1 VGLLMGLEVEKQ
13 RLREEVWNSLERNG
27 IALPP
32 LPCRGRIPNF
42 KGALQA
48 ALNLRR
54 LEEYRKAEAILVN
67 PDSAQYHVRR
77 LALLDGKTVVMAT
90 PRLKSGFLVL
100 RPNAVKGRE
109 GEAATIKG
117 AFKYG
122 EREPVVPKVD
132 LVVEGS
138 VAVDLKG
145 NRLGKGGGYGDVEI
159 RMVKERWGPSIKVVT
174 TVHSTQVVGRVP
186 AAGKDER
193 VDYIV
198 TEKGV
203 FKVF

>member
-1 VGLLMGLEVEKQ
+1 MGLEEEKQ
-13 RLREEVWNSLERNG
+13 RLREEVWSKLEREG
-27 IALPP
+27 VVLPP

-42 KGALQA
+42 KGALEA

-54 LEEYRKAEAILVN
+54 LKEYREAKAIFVN

-100 RPNAVKGRE
+100 RPDAVRGRE
-109 GEAATIKG
+109 GKAATIKG

-122 EREPVVPKVD
+122 ERVLDAPKVD

-145 NRLGKGGGYGDVEI
+145 NRLGKGGGYGDLEI
-159 RMVKERWGPSIKVVT
+159 AMVKGRWGASVKVVT
-174 TVHSTQVVGRVP
+174 TVHSTQVVPKVP
-186 AAGKDER
+186 VTSKDER

-198 TEKGV
+198 TEKEII
-203 FKVF
+203 KTS